1 MSGIYYTGIPPEG
14 VPESRRTHAQRRE
27 AARNERD
34 ARREIGIMLFAA
46 LAALYV
52 ITEIVERMVS

>member
-14 VPESRRTHAQRRE
+14 IPESRRTHAQRQE
-27 AARNERD
+27 ASRNERD

-52 ITEIVERMVS
+52 VTEIIGRCLS